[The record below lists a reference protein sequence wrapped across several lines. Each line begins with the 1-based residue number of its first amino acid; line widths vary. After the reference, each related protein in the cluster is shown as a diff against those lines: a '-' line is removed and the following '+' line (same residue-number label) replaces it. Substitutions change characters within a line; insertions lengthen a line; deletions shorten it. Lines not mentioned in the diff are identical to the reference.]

1 MQNWD
6 VFFGDFDWRFDG
18 AESCSCAGGGSLN
31 HVGDWLLGFYRKVGV
46 CSVLEAELRGVAV
59 GLRLAWDV
67 GIRVV
72 LLKVDNGDVARIIRD
87 KARVSDLHGLVPTIR
102 ELVDRD
108 WVVCVRQIRRLANMV
123 SNGMEKLARSSYVS
137 SLLDVG
143 FVTLVFSMPPDEVL
157 TLVHDDV
164 SPGPGVA

>member
-1 MQNWD
+1 MSSLVLFCD
-6 VFFGDFDWRFDG
+6 VVETSELVGDFDWRFDG
-18 AESCSCAGGGSLN
+18 AESCSCAGGGSL
-31 HVGDWLLGFYRKVGV
+31 VGV